1 MLSSKKKLCKQI
13 TGEKREL
20 PRSNAAVRYVG
31 NVELNAQVVLMISIL
46 CLQRRGGVVFVF
58 QVFCDICCTF
68 CFSALELVAE
78 SLSMEWIPLWS
89 IRLSFS
95 GGRTRL
101 MIHLDQAF
109 IKCHLLNLQN
119 GGF

>member
-58 QVFCDICCTF
+58 QVFLRYMLYLLLF
-68 CFSALELVAE
+68 CLGTSSRV
-78 SLSMEWIPLWS
+78 S
-89 IRLSFS
+89 
-95 GGRTRL
+95 
-101 MIHLDQAF
+101 
-109 IKCHLLNLQN
+109 
-119 GGF
+119 